1 MSKDIELAII
11 VYMTVYLVISLP
23 KIPYIHRIYM
33 VLANPT
39 VYIRYF
45 WQGNQEMYGH
55 IRCIYKVLANP
66 TNMLRSGTSLRVR
79 SGAQDTSL
87 RVRSGARIIE
97 SAFRGSRHSGAQ
109 DTSLRVRSRAQ
120 AKDTICLH
128 VNSVRCCVQTC

>member
-1 MSKDIELAII
+1 VSKDIELAII

-97 SAFRGSRHSGAQ
+97 SAFRGSRHITESAFRG
-109 DTSLRVRSRAQ
+109 S
-120 AKDTICLH
+120 H
-128 VNSVRCCVQTC
+128 H